1 MLRLV
6 MSTAQ
11 LLQLFKVLK
20 FEIMN
25 SNLNFRIFLRIYNLK
40 ELKIELALTF
50 NEFKIVKVK
59 LRFRFDFCF

>member
-1 MLRLV
+1 MLRLL
-6 MSTAQ
+6 Q
-11 LLQLFKVLK
+11 LLQLLFIYFKILYWNS
-20 FEIMN
+20 N

-59 LRFRFDFCF
+59 LRFRFNFCF